1 METNEASPHIRQAG
15 SGPGVVCLHANAS
28 SSSQWREL
36 SDSLSASYRVV
47 VPDCY
52 GSGKSPPMPSERMLT
67 LSDEVVFLEP
77 AFASAG
83 TPFAMVAHSY
93 GAAVALIA
101 ALAQPHRVRA
111 LALYEPTLFA
121 LVDVDHRPPNDADGI
136 RSTAAA
142 ARAALDVG
150 NSDLA
155 AECFIDFWAG
165 SGTWK
170 SIPSA
175 RKPAIANSIMNIP
188 QWAHALFT
196 EPTPLAAFRELD
208 MPILYMLGARSPD
221 SSRAVARLL
230 IPEMPR
236 VRVVEFD
243 ALGHMGPVT
252 HPELVNAEIAKFLR
266 EHVISA

>member
-1 METNEASPHIRQAG
+1 MKMERATPHMRKAG

-36 SDSLSASYRVV
+36 MDVLSSSYRVV
-47 VPDCY
+47 APDCY
-52 GSGKSPPMPSERMLT
+52 GSGKSPAMPSDRMLT
-67 LSDEVVFLEP
+67 LSDEAVFLEP

-83 TPFAMVAHSY
+83 TPFMLVAHSY

-101 ALAQPHRVRA
+101 ALAKPHRVRA

-121 LVDVDHRPPNDADGI
+121 LVDANHPPPNEADGI
-136 RSTAAA
+136 RNTAAA

-150 NSDLA
+150 NLDFA
-155 AECFIDFWAG
+155 AERFIDFWAG

-170 SIPSA
+170 SIPAA
-175 RKPAIANSIMNIP
+175 RKSAIASSIINIP

-196 EPTPLAAFRELD
+196 EPTPLAAFRALD
-208 MPILYMLGARSPD
+208 IPVLYMLGAQSPE

-230 IPEMPR
+230 IPELPR

-252 HPELVNAEIAKFLR
+252 HPELVNAAIASFLE
-266 EHVISA
+266 EHAASV

>member
-1 METNEASPHIRQAG
+1 MKKKAATPHMRQAG

-36 SDSLSASYRVV
+36 SDLLSGSHRVV
-47 VPDCY
+47 APDCY
-52 GSGKSPPMPSERMLT
+52 GSGKSPRMPSGRMLT

-83 TPFAMVAHSY
+83 TPCAIAAHSY
-93 GAAVALIA
+93 GAAVALVA
-101 ALAQPHRVRA
+101 AVAQPHRVRA

-121 LVDVDHRPPNDADGI
+121 LVDASHPPPNDADGI
-136 RSTAAA
+136 RNTAATA
-142 ARAALDVG
+142 QAALEAG
-150 NSDLA
+150 DLDSA

-170 SIPSA
+170 SIPAA
-175 RKPAIANSIMNIP
+175 RKPAITSSIINVP
-188 QWAHALFT
+188 HWAHALFK
-196 EPTPLAAFRELD
+196 EPTPLEAFRALD
-208 MPILYMLGARSPD
+208 IPILYMLGARSPE

-230 IPEMPR
+230 IPELPR
-236 VRVVEFD
+236 VQVLKFD

-252 HPELVNAEIAKFLR
+252 HPEPVNEAIASFLR
-266 EHVISA
+266 EHAV

>member
-1 METNEASPHIRQAG
+1 MRQAG

-36 SDSLSASYRVV
+36 TDMLSGRYTVV
-47 VPDCY
+47 APDCY
-52 GSGKSPPMPSERMLT
+52 GSGKSPPMPSDRMLT
-67 LSDEVVFLEP
+67 LSDEAVFLEP

-83 TPFAMVAHSY
+83 TPFALVAHSY

-101 ALAQPHRVRA
+101 ALARPERVQA

-121 LVDVDHRPPNDADGI
+121 TIDANHPPPNDGDGI
-136 RSTAAA
+136 RNTAAA
-142 ARAALDVG
+142 AQAALDVG
-150 NSDLA
+150 DLDHA

-170 SIPSA
+170 SIPAA
-175 RKPAIANSIMNIP
+175 RKPAITGSIINIP

-196 EPTPLAAFRELD
+196 EPTPLAAFRALD
-208 MPILYMLGARSPD
+208 IPVLYMLGARSPA

-230 IPEMPR
+230 IPELPR

-243 ALGHMGPVT
+243 ALAHMGPVT
-252 HPELVNAEIAKFLR
+252 HPELVNEAIASFLR
-266 EHVISA
+266 EHPVSA

>member
-1 METNEASPHIRQAG
+1 M
-15 SGPGVVCLHANAS
+15 
-28 SSSQWREL
+28 L
-36 SDSLSASYRVV
+36 SDRYRVV
-47 VPDCY
+47 APDCY
-52 GSGKSPPMPSERMLT
+52 GSGKSPPMPSDRMLT
-67 LSDEVVFLEP
+67 LTDEAVFLEP

-83 TPFAMVAHSY
+83 TPFALVAHSY

-101 ALAQPHRVRA
+101 ALARPERVQA

-121 LVDVDHRPPNDADGI
+121 LVDANHPPPNDAEGI

-150 NSDLA
+150 NLDLA

-175 RKPAIANSIMNIP
+175 RKPAITSSIINIP
-188 QWAHALFT
+188 QWARALFT

-208 MPILYMLGARSPD
+208 MPILYMLGARSPE

-230 IPEMPR
+230 IPELPR

-252 HPELVNAEIAKFLR
+252 HPEVVNDAIASFLR
-266 EHVISA
+266 EHAVSA